1 MENICNSKNI
11 LAKKRNVAKNFGLTP
26 LGVGGGIACSRWEKF
41 PPPLHTYDLN
51 VRRMFSVDENF
62 EKKMHF
68 QIQIYIYLIIRHPGP
83 IQLNAI
89 CHFYGTI
96 CHFTIFSVHLPT
108 ICQKNGAIAIIMAM
122 A

>member
-26 LGVGGGIACSRWEKF
+26 LGVGGGIACSRGEKF

-68 QIQIYIYLIIRHPGP
+68 QIQIYIYLIIRHPDGK
-83 IQLNAI
+83 IFAWRVYRHHRRHVFFLLNKGQN
-89 CHFYGTI
+89 FSGT
-96 CHFTIFSVHLPT
+96 F
-108 ICQKNGAIAIIMAM
+108 GAREYLIIY
-122 A
+122 